1 MLRYYMRAADAL
13 LPDGIMLTGAIAGS
27 EGELSRQL
35 CNGTGFLYVE
45 SPNRPLSRKWNSAV
59 KLLREC
65 QPDAIL
71 IVGSDDWL
79 SHGLLRAYARFLRDG
94 CDYVALKDV
103 YLIHANTKRCLLF
116 TGTTGVARMIRRDI
130 LDRLQWQL
138 WPDTLNRSLDRVMG
152 YRLDADGVTPSQPWN
167 GSMAQ
172 VAQDAVAVD
181 IKTTTNLWSFRLLA
195 RLTDKVSS
203 CPYPEVMRHFNDI
216 DRAEMEAAMQLECG
230 AKH

>member
-1 MLRYYMRAADAL
+1 
-13 LPDGIMLTGAIAGS
+13 
-27 EGELSRQL
+27 
-35 CNGTGFLYVE
+35 
-45 SPNRPLSRKWNSAV
+45 
-59 KLLREC
+59 
-65 QPDAIL
+65 
-71 IVGSDDWL
+71 
-79 SHGLLRAYARFLRDG
+79 
-94 CDYVALKDV
+94 
-103 YLIHANTKRCLLF
+103 
-116 TGTTGVARMIRRDI
+116 MIRRDI